1 MFQSPQ
7 IQDRIVQI
15 LKIIPQ
21 DRVQQRTEVQTVD
34 IPVPHTGSMLPT
46 TLWGKSPCEVAAS
59 VIRRLQNSSSWTDSE
74 AECRFSV
81 CLACSYRRCGESPR
95 AKLQRLPSE
104 DFRTPVCGQAVK
116 QSAEMRSVLEFLATT
131 QSCCERSLESVNR
144 VTEFGTFP
152 LLAPNAHIARS
163 IVPSSLREG
172 DCS

>member
-1 MFQSPQ
+1 MNKLVVPVPQ
-7 IQDRIVQI
+7 IQDRIVEI

-95 AKLQRLPSE
+95 AKLQRLSSE
-104 DFRTPVCGQAVK
+104 DCRTQVLRQAVK
-116 QSAEMRSVLEFLATT
+116 QYAEMRSASHAPIDVVMKVPVR
-131 QSCCERSLESVNR
+131 SCRDFHQKTSEHQFVDRL
-144 VTEFGTFP
+144 
-152 LLAPNAHIARS
+152 
-163 IVPSSLREG
+163 
-172 DCS
+172 